1 MIFFSTMS
9 KSKTF
14 LYLSIFFI
22 TGIFVRS
29 LWEVPLFYGYII
41 VLIGLVGSII
51 FWKQPKIR
59 IIGLGL
65 VFLFLGM
72 LRFDFSI
79 PQVNESRIE
88 YYNEQNV
95 TFVGVISEDADVRV
109 DHTKLK
115 IKTESIEGK
124 EARGLVLVKTYLY
137 PKYDYG
143 DRLEL
148 TCNLKKPTTFEGF
161 EYDKY
166 LARYNIYSTCYYPK
180 ITLLSSGNGNFVFN
194 SLYWIKGKFMEK
206 INQILPEPQASFTG
220 GILIGARKGI
230 PEDLLL
236 NFNRTGITHIIAIS
250 GYNITIIAVLL
261 MIMFKNLGVARKKA
275 FWLIVAGILFFTI
288 ITGATAA
295 VVRASIMGIIVL
307 LAKQMGRASKV
318 FNVLALTCL
327 IMLLINPKI
336 LVFDIGF
343 QLSFLATL
351 GLIYIA
357 PILEEY
363 LKKVPEL
370 FGLKEGLFSTIS
382 AIIMT
387 TPIILYNFGR
397 FSVVAPIVNFLIL
410 PAIPVAMAVGFIA
423 VAGGFVWIG
432 LGKIIGWAV
441 WFILG
446 YIILIAERFGN
457 LSWASVQVP
466 QLHWSLVLAMYLL
479 IGWLYYLFTPFR
491 LPYKKRQKR

>member
-1 MIFFSTMS
+1 MT
-9 KSKTF
+9 KSKIF
-14 LYLSIFFI
+14 LYLSVFFI
-22 TGIFVRS
+22 IGILVRS
-29 LWEVPLFYGYII
+29 LWEVLFFYSYII
-41 VLIGLVGSII
+41 ALTGLVSAVI
-51 FWKQPKIR
+51 FWKQPKLR

-65 VFLFLGM
+65 VFLFLGI
-72 LRFDFSI
+72 LRFNFSV
-79 PQVNESRIE
+79 PVVNESRIE
-88 YYNEQNV
+88 FYNEKNI
-95 TFVGVISEDADVRV
+95 TFIGVVSEDADIRV

-115 IKTESIEGK
+115 IKTESIDGRK
-124 EARGLVLVKTYLY
+124 ASGLVLAKNYLY

-143 DRLEL
+143 DKLEL
-148 TCNLKKPTTFEGF
+148 NCNLKAPTTFEGF

-180 ITLLSSGNGNFVFN
+180 ITLVSSGNGNFIYN
-194 SLYWIKGKFMEK
+194 SLYWIKGEIMGK
-206 INQILPEPQASFTG
+206 INQILPEPQASFLG
-220 GILIGARKGI
+220 GILIGARRGI

-261 MIMFKNLGVARKKA
+261 MIMLKNLGVARKKA
-275 FWLIVAGILFFTI
+275 FWLIVVGILFFTI

-295 VVRASIMGIIVL
+295 VARASIMGIIVL

-318 FNVLALTCL
+318 FNVLVLTCL

-357 PILEEY
+357 PILEEH
-363 LKKVPEL
+363 LKKLPEL
-370 FGLKEGLFSTIS
+370 FGLKEGLLSTLS

-397 FSVVAPIVNFLIL
+397 FSVVAPLVNFLIL

-423 VAGGFVWIG
+423 VIGGFIWIG

-446 YIILIAERFGN
+446 YIILIAGWFGS
-457 LSWASVQVP
+457 LPWASIQVP
-466 QLHWSLVLAMYLL
+466 QLHWTLVLAMYLL
-479 IGWLYYLFTPFR
+479 IGWLYYLFTPSC
-491 LPYKKRQKR
+491 LPFKKK